1 MSQDLDELNQ
11 SRSMNL
17 AAHLARLARTLPD
30 AVAFKHDDGIEVTYR
45 ELDARVNRL
54 ANALVERGVGL
65 GDRVAALMFNRI
77 EFIETYWAAWRLGA
91 ICVPFNFRLSPPE
104 LEYLLDDSGAKVL
117 ILDAVLDTV
126 DQMSLSQPPLRIW
139 VGTNDGTRP
148 AGIDAYDEVLAA
160 ASDAPAP
167 AAGSECDTAIIM
179 YTSGTTGRPK
189 GAMLTHGNLLMQ
201 SANLIPLFNM
211 TWHSEVN
218 LCATPLFHIAGIG
231 SLLPTFLLGGHTV
244 IAPLAAFDPQAIL
257 ETVRRYGVTT
267 LFLVPTQWQAVCALP
282 PMDPPITSLRRISWG
297 ASPTSI
303 AILEAMDRT
312 FPGVA
317 NVAVFGQTE
326 MSPVTC
332 ALDAEDAI
340 RKIGSVGKPIP
351 SVESRIVDAAM
362 HDVPVGEVGEIVYR
376 GPTLMKGYWNKPDE
390 TAAAFAA
397 GWFHSGDLVR
407 ADEEGFIYVVDR
419 LKDMII
425 SGGENIYCAE
435 VEEVIHAHPEVVEAA
450 VIGQPHDKW
459 GEVPIAIVVRRPD
472 STLTEQTLLEHCAG
486 RLAKFK
492 WPQSV
497 EFVAALPRNAS
508 GKVTKHTLRADHAE

>member
-1 MSQDLDELNQ
+1 MSQDLHELNQ

-30 AVAFKHDDGIEVTYR
+30 SIAFKHNDGVEVTYG
-45 ELDARVNRL
+45 ELNARVNRL
-54 ANALVERGVGL
+54 ANALAERGVGL
-65 GDRVAALMFNRI
+65 GDRVAALMLNRI
-77 EFIETYWAAWRLGA
+77 EFVETYWAAWRLGA

-117 ILDAVLDTV
+117 IVDAVLDTV
-126 DQMSLSQPPLRIW
+126 DQMNLTQQPRRIW
-139 VGTNDGTRP
+139 VGSTGGDRP
-148 AGIDAYDEVLAA
+148 ADIEGYDDVLAA
-160 ASDAPAP
+160 SSDAPAP

-201 SANLIPLFNM
+201 SANLMPLFNM
-211 TWHSEVN
+211 TWNSEVN

-257 ETVRRYGVTT
+257 ETVRTYGVTT
-267 LFLVPTQWQAVCALP
+267 LFLVPTQWQAVCTLP
-282 PMDPPITSLRRISWG
+282 PLDPPITSLRRISWG

-317 NVAVFGQTE
+317 NIAVFGQTE

-332 ALDAEDAI
+332 ALEAEDAI
-340 RKIGSVGKPIP
+340 RKIGSVGKPVP
-351 SVESRIVDAAM
+351 SVETRIVDAAM
-362 HDVPVGEVGEIVYR
+362 NDVPAGEVGEIVYR
-376 GPTLMKGYWNKPDE
+376 APTLMKGYWNKPDE
-390 TAAAFAA
+390 TAAAFAG

-435 VEEVIHAHPEVVEAA
+435 VEGVIHAHPGVVEAA
-450 VIGQPHDKW
+450 VVRRPHDKW
-459 GEVPIAIVVRRPD
+459 GEVPIAIVVRRPE
-472 STLTEQTLLEHCAG
+472 SALTEESLLAHCAG
-486 RLAKFK
+486 QLAKFK
-492 WPQSV
+492 WPSSV
-497 EFVAALPRNAS
+497 EFVEALPRNAS
-508 GKVTKHTLRADHAE
+508 GKVTKHTLRADFTK